1 MITQSDNT
9 GRPAVKQK
17 LRIANWQNYN
27 NAFIKRDLSLS
38 SLMTQRFSP
47 DMSQPLSLT
56 AERPYAILTL
66 PLPPCS

>member
-27 NAFIKRDLSLS
+27 NAFIKRNPSLS
-38 SLMTQRFSP
+38 GLMTQRSSP
-47 DMSQPLSLT
+47 FPSQRNDP
-56 AERPYAILTL
+56 TL
-66 PLPPCS
+66 F